1 MQETSRNTAKTSL
14 MLDGVTLN
22 NFQLPV
28 WLRVRWLGHK
38 REDFYFGFLD
48 DLDLRPFY
56 NFSTNLLLQK
66 KVLYLS
72 CSQHIQFQTFG
83 WVFQT
88 KVCLN
93 FFTIVGVGA
102 GGLVTVL
109 LQKMKGYSIVYCTV
123 ESTSYFV
130 LDFNNKRQSGKK

>member
-1 MQETSRNTAKTSL
+1 

-56 NFSTNLLLQK
+56 EFLDKL
-66 KVLYLS
+66 
-72 CSQHIQFQTFG
+72 TFVEKG
-83 WVFQT
+83 VVFE
-88 KVCLN
+88 L
-93 FFTIVGVGA
+93 
-102 GGLVTVL
+102 
-109 LQKMKGYSIVYCTV
+109 
-123 ESTSYFV
+123 
-130 LDFNNKRQSGKK
+130 